1 MKKEVIESMTK
12 EQVQNEQSVQ
22 VSPRE
27 EQVIKAISKEA
38 VEAMIK
44 VQI

>member
-1 MKKEVIESMTK
+1 MKKEVIESITK

-27 EQVIKAISKEA
+27 EQVIKAISKEV